1 MKKWNLGIIG
11 LVMVALTSCETDVD
25 LIQDY
30 EPNSFVF
37 GLLDQHADTQYVR
50 INRAFLGTL
59 NIQDMASV
67 NDSINYGSGDL
78 SVKIKSTE
86 YIQRNGDVQP
96 IISQTEIFELQE
108 LTVPKDQGFFNN
120 DDYIVYYFTN
130 PIAQKENRIALD
142 YQLYITNLS
151 SGKVDSANAPIQL
164 IADVSLTRPNTN
176 LSTASLAKYTTSG
189 NQLNSSYEIEWL
201 SSENA
206 VKHEVYARFYY
217 DEITLSNQDTSTYS
231 FDYFVGNEEN
241 FGGNSGRRMASSL
254 SPINF
259 FREISQQLEVKTGI
273 QRIRPRVRFF
283 MIVANQDFSLFID
296 ATGPSDDINQN
307 RPSYSNMSNGIGI
320 FGARSTHFSNPNY
333 LIDPN
338 NPRFLSFSQESL
350 ELLISLP
357 ETRDLSFKQI

>member
-30 EPNSFVF
+30 ESNSFVF

-59 NIQDMASV
+59 NIQDMANV
-67 NDSINYGSGDL
+67 NDSINYSSGDL
-78 SVKIKSTE
+78 KVEVNLKTYLNRQDRISIS
-86 YIQRNGDVQP
+86 RNE
-96 IISQTEIFELQE
+96 TYELKE
-108 LTVPKDQGFFNN
+108 LLVSKDQGFFNN
-120 DDYIVYYFTN
+120 DDYIVYYFTE
-130 PIAQKENRIALD
+130 PIVQEETNNGISVPAN
-142 YQLYITNLS
+142 YQLYITNQRT
-151 SGKVDSANAPIQL
+151 GKVDSANAPIQL
-164 IADVSLTRPNTN
+164 VSDVSLTRPNPN
-176 LSTASLAKYTTSG
+176 SSTATLGKYTTSG
-189 NQLNSSYEIEWL
+189 NQLNPEYDIEWF
-201 SSENA
+201 STENA

-241 FGGNSGRRMASSL
+241 FGGNSSLRMSTSL
-254 SPINF
+254 SPINL

-273 QRIRPRVRFF
+273 QRIRPRIRFY
-283 MIVANQDFSLFID
+283 MIIANQDYSLFID
-296 ATGPSDDINQN
+296 ASSPSDDINQN
-307 RPSYSNMSNGIGI
+307 KPSYSNMSNGIGI
-320 FGARSTHFSNPNY
+320 FGARSNHFVNS
-333 LIDPN
+333 
-338 NPRFLSFSQESL
+338 RFLNFNQESL